1 MTELE
6 IILGTGLTIVAIAGI
21 YLSTLKAR
29 TWTQPTQK
37 DVEKV
42 ERDRVRME
50 VVSERRRII
59 EAIENER
66 GTKVITLIHR
76 KEPWFKEGDPGYI
89 TIEDTEHILR
99 QIKATAKDKPI
110 DVILHT
116 PGGLALA
123 AEMIATALHEHPAK
137 VTVFIPFYAM
147 SGGTLLALTADEIYM
162 EKFSVMGPVDPQI
175 EGVPASAYMLVLEKK
190 KMDTIADKTIALAY
204 IAAMAVK
211 NMKGFVKHLLA
222 EKMEEEKAEKVAEFL
237 TGGYITHDTPLT
249 IEVAK
254 PMNLPVRE
262 GVPQKVFD
270 LFLTCEFGVCERPSL
285 TYVPHQPTRP
295 ANKSS

>member
-1 MTELE
+1 VDLTDLE
-6 IILGTGLTIVAIAGI
+6 VILGVALTVAAIAGI
-21 YLSTLKAR
+21 YFSSSKAKTVITLPEKDANKA
-29 TWTQPTQK
+29 
-37 DVEKV
+37 
-42 ERDRVRME
+42 ERDKMRME
-50 VVSERRRII
+50 VLAERARII
-59 EAIENER
+59 EAIERER

-76 KEPWFKEGDPGYI
+76 REPWLKEGEAAYI

-99 QIKATAKDKPI
+99 QIKGTPKNKPI

-123 AEMIATALHEHPAK
+123 AEMIATALHEHPAN
-137 VTVFIPFYAM
+137 VAVFIPFYAM
-147 SGGTLLALTADEIYM
+147 SGGTLLALAADEIYM
-162 EKFSVMGPVDPQI
+162 ENFSVMGPVDPQI

-190 KMDTIADKTIALAY
+190 RMDAIADKTIALAY

-222 EKMEEEKAEKVAEFL
+222 EKMDDEKSEKVAEFL

-249 IEVAK
+249 IELAK
-254 PMNLPVRE
+254 SMNLPVRE

-270 LFLTCEFGVCERPSL
+270 LFLTCEFGVCDRPSL
-285 TYVPHQPTRP
+285 SYVPNTK
-295 ANKSS
+295 AS

>member
-1 MTELE
+1 LTDLE
-6 IILGTGLTIVAIAGI
+6 IILGVGLTVAAVTGI
-21 YLSTLKAR
+21 YFSSSKNKTMISPLPKDARKAEQDKVR
-29 TWTQPTQK
+29 
-37 DVEKV
+37 VEV
-42 ERDRVRME
+42 L
-50 VVSERRRII
+50 SERGRII
-59 EAIENER
+59 EAIEKER

-76 KEPWFKEGDPGYI
+76 REPWLKEGEPGYI

-99 QIKATAKDKPI
+99 QIKTTPKDKPI

-137 VTVFIPFYAM
+137 VSVFIPFYAM

-190 KMDTIADKTIALAY
+190 RMDAIADKTIALAY

-211 NMKGFVKHLLA
+211 NMKGFVKHILA
-222 EKMEEEKAEKVAEFL
+222 DRMDEKKAEEVSEFL
-237 TGGYITHDTPLT
+237 TGGYMTHDTPLT
-249 IEVAK
+249 LDVGK
-254 PMNLPVRE
+254 SMNLPVKE

-270 LFLTCEFGVCERPSL
+270 LFLTCEFGVCDRPSL
-285 TYVPHQPTRP
+285 SYASTPKASVPRL
-295 ANKSS
+295 S

>member
-1 MTELE
+1 MTVLE
-6 IILGTGLTIVAIAGI
+6 VVLGSGLAAVAAVGL
-21 YLSTLKAR
+21 YASVRAR
-29 TWTQPTQK
+29 GTFLIK
-37 DVEKV
+37 SADDEKS
-42 ERDRVRME
+42 ERERLRME

-59 EAIENER
+59 EAIERER
-66 GTKVITLIHR
+66 GTKVLTLIHR
-76 KEPWFKEGDPGYI
+76 KEPWFKEGEPGYI
-89 TIEDTEHILR
+89 TIEDTEHLLR
-99 QIKATAKDKPI
+99 QINATPKDKPI

-123 AEMIATALHEHPAK
+123 AEMIATALHEHKAK

-147 SGGTLLALTADEIYM
+147 SGGTLLALTADEIFM

-190 KMDTIADKTIALAY
+190 RMDSIADKTIALAY

-222 EKMEEEKAEKVAEFL
+222 EKMDEEKSEKVAEFL

-249 IEVAK
+249 IDLAK
-254 PMNLPVRE
+254 SMNLPVKE

-285 TYVPHQPTRP
+285 SYTPHPK
-295 ANKSS
+295 AS